1 MVKVV
6 YVAGHDGCWGEGE
19 KYQAAA
25 MANKAAM
32 IEHRVVCYSI
42 KFIIRARFVI
52 FGLVIV
58 DLITLLS

>member
-1 MVKVV
+1 M
-6 YVAGHDGCWGEGE
+6 GHVGSWGEGE

-25 MANKAAM
+25 IANKAAM